1 MKKTRISI
9 IEDNKVVRDNVSKFI
24 GFHEEFELSMVYGS
38 VESFLHALTINP
50 TLQSDI
56 LLLDIGLPGLSGLE
70 AIPLILEK
78 MPQQDIIMLTTYE
91 EEDVILR
98 ALCSGACSYISKKAS
113 LEEIVDALRIVA
125 NGGSYM
131 SPSVAREIVNHLMGG
146 RVSKAKVLAYLY
158 QHGETEVMDIMRA
171 TAAEHGRTPIAN
183 VHDAIFFKQRLGAE
197 LKAEIEWQMRAQTGN
212 AYWHLTPKE
221 LRRYEPRHL
230 DAITEEAA
238 HKQRMAA
245 EQARAVSYRPVGI
258 AEFEVS
264 VG

>member
-91 EEDVILR
+91 EEDVILK

-146 RVSKAKVLAYLY
+146 RVSKATILSDRQKEILEKLVDGKSYSVISNELFISIETVRSHVKKLYKVL
-158 QHGETEVMDIMRA
+158 QVNNKTE
-171 TAAEHGRTPIAN
+171 
-183 VHDAIFFKQRLGAE
+183 
-197 LKAEIEWQMRAQTGN
+197 
-212 AYWHLTPKE
+212 
-221 LRRYEPRHL
+221 
-230 DAITEEAA
+230 AITQYMKG
-238 HKQRMAA
+238 HIK
-245 EQARAVSYRPVGI
+245 
-258 AEFEVS
+258 
-264 VG
+264 